1 MRSALRVLVALGTV
15 LALALPAAGVVAA
28 AGVSISPGSGAI
40 GTGATVSGNG
50 FSPAKTVQVFFN
62 GSGGTLIGAEA
73 ADSGGNINNLS
84 VTIPN
89 VTGGTYQIFA
99 TDGSNTATSTFTV
112 PSSLTLSPTSG
123 PPATGVSVSGT
134 GFLNGEGVVVGWD
147 TAGNQVAT
155 ATANSNGGF
164 SANFNV
170 PSSANGN
177 HTVFATGQSSGFQ
190 VTATFTVN
198 NGNVGGASVSLS
210 PTSGTA
216 GSNVTV
222 TGSGFGASETV
233 NIAVDGGG
241 VTSVASDGNGNFSTV
256 ITLSSSLSSGAHTI
270 SATGVSSGHS
280 ASATFTVTTTQ
291 PTTSCTGDD
300 DRPGNGFG
308 DDNHCH
314 TGPPGHQGDQGDQ
327 GDHGGRGDNGHGNHG
342 HHGDQGEND

>member
-1 MRSALRVLVALGTV
+1 MRTALRVLVALGTV
-15 LALALPAAGVVAA
+15 LALGLPAAGVAAA

-50 FSPAKTVQVFFN
+50 FSPTKTVHVFFN

-99 TDGSNTATSTFTV
+99 TDGSM
-112 PSSLTLSPTSG
+112 
-123 PPATGVSVSGT
+123 SGT
-134 GFLNGEGVVVGWD
+134 GFVNGEGIVVGWD
-147 TAGNQVAT
+147 TAGNQVIT
-155 ATANSNGGF
+155 ATPNSTGAF

-198 NGNVGGASVSLS
+198 NANVGGANVSLS
-210 PTSGTA
+210 PSSGAA

-233 NIAVDGGG
+233 NIAVDGGVVIS
-241 VTSVASDGNGNFSTV
+241 VTSDGNGNFSTV
-256 ITLSSSLSSGAHTI
+256 ITLSSSLSAGAHTI

-280 ASATFTVTTTQ
+280 ASATFTVTTAQ

-327 GDHGGRGDNGHGNHG
+327 GEHGDNGHRDHG
-342 HHGDQGEND
+342 RHGDQGGNDQGEQD

>member
-1 MRSALRVLVALGTV
+1 MRTALRVLVVLGTV
-15 LALALPAAGVVAA
+15 LVLGLPAAGVVAA
-28 AGVSISPGSGAI
+28 AGVSISPSSGGI
-40 GTGATVSGNG
+40 GTEASVSANG
-50 FSPAKTVQVFFN
+50 FSPTKTVQVFFN
-62 GSGGTLIGAEA
+62 GPGGMLIGAEA

-89 VTGGTYQIFA
+89 VTGATYQIFA
-99 TDGSNTATSTFTV
+99 TDGSNTATTNFNV
-112 PSSLTLSPTSG
+112 PSSLTLSPSSG
-123 PPATGVSVSGT
+123 SPGTGVGVSGT
-134 GFLNGEGVVVGWD
+134 GFLSGEGIVVGWD

-190 VTATFTVN
+190 VSATFTVN
-198 NGNVGGASVSLS
+198 NGNVGGANISLS
-210 PTSGTA
+210 QSSGAA

-222 TGSGFGASETV
+222 TGSGFGANETV
-233 NIAVDGGG
+233 DIAVDGSIVMS
-241 VTSVASDGNGNFSTV
+241 VTTDGNGNFSTV

-270 SATGVSSGHS
+270 SAAGDSSGHT
-280 ASATFTVTTTQ
+280 ASATFTVTTAAQ
-291 PTTSCTGDD
+291 AATSCTGDD

-314 TGPPGHQGDQGDQ
+314 TGPPAHRGDQQDRGDRGDNRR
-327 GDHGGRGDNGHGNHG
+327 GDHGRHGGD
-342 HHGDQGEND
+342 DQGENN